1 MNTLF
6 IHTDLNALGG
16 AEQYV
21 RDVIYGWTASANTAT
36 LFTMSGRTDPIC
48 GAAVTV
54 LEPRASLAQR
64 VVRRAFRQVG
74 LGARLPAWYGRR
86 VLSQLDHSVNIVVCG
101 HLNVL
106 PVSAHV
112 ARALQVPLVL
122 VTYGIDIWRL
132 WSEVEVHLLQQC
144 HKIVALSRYTQDSI
158 VRRLGTSVQTKVIHP
173 GVDTT
178 FFTSAPLPNESAMPR
193 LLTVARLDG
202 NERYKGHDIVLGAVR
217 RLKESG
223 LHVAYDIVGDGSD
236 RPRLESL
243 ASRMGIRDR
252 VFFHGAAKGDALR
265 SHYHSCTLFVM
276 PSYVTVRDDGRWT
289 GEGFGIVYA
298 EAGACGRA
306 AIGCDVGGQTDIIE
320 DRVTGRLVPPN
331 EFVVADAIMELIR
344 RPALNRVYAAAAER
358 RVRESFGYCGFHAQW
373 NELILETAASQ
384 RG

>member
-21 RDVIYGWTASANTAT
+21 RDVVYGWIASANTAT
-36 LFTMSGRTDPIC
+36 LFSMSGSQDPLC
-48 GAAVTV
+48 GAAVNV
-54 LEPRASLAQR
+54 LEPRASPWRRL
-64 VVRRAFRQVG
+64 VRRASRQVG
-74 LGARLPAWYGRR
+74 LGTRRPAWYAER
-86 VLSQLDHSVNIVVCG
+86 VLSQLDQSIDVVVCG
-101 HLNVL
+101 HLNLL

-112 ARALQVPLVL
+112 AKVLQTPLVL

-132 WSEVEVHLLQQC
+132 WSAVELHLLQGC
-144 HKIVALSRYTQDSI
+144 HVIVALSRYTQDSI
-158 VRRLGTSVQTKVIHP
+158 VRRLGTRVQTKVIHP
-173 GVDTT
+173 GVDTE
-178 FFTSAPLPNESAMPR
+178 FFTRAPLPDESAVPR

-202 NERYKGHDIVLGAVR
+202 NERYKGHDIVLDAVR

-236 RPRLESL
+236 RQRLESL

-252 VFFHGAAKGDALR
+252 VCFHGAAKGDTLR
-265 SHYHSCTLFVM
+265 NHYHSCTLFVM

-306 AIGCDVGGQTDIIE
+306 AIGCDVGGQTDIIQ
-320 DRVTGRLVPPN
+320 DCVTGRLVPPSGL
-331 EFVVADAIMELIR
+331 VVADAISELIQ
-344 RPALNRVYAAAAER
+344 RPELNRAYAAAAER
-358 RVRESFGYCGFHAQW
+358 RVRDFFSYGRFHATW
-373 NELILETAASQ
+373 NELIQVTAASQ
-384 RG
+384 GG